1 MLKKRLL
8 CFTAALVVVIFG
20 GSVVTAAPTVE
31 DYISVD
37 GFDQDVDYTAKMQEC
52 LKDGSEYAMIAGTVF
67 EKQRNLKIESLGL
80 DYETSNYFTS
90 GMSAEDILNA
100 MNPPAPTPEPSV
112 EPTPKPVKTYSDE
125 DLYWLSRVVF
135 AEAGCDWFP
144 DWVQRDVA
152 SVVVNRVS
160 DSRYPSTIKDVIFDP
175 GQYSCVDSGS
185 IYNTPTQ
192 KVIDNCRWVL
202 ENGSTLPVSVIGQ
215 SAYAWGPIYK
225 SYYDSILG
233 TTIHF
238 FSC

>member
-1 MLKKRLL
+1 MFNRKKRLL
-8 CFTAALVVVIFG
+8 CFTLAVVMM
-20 GSVVTAAPTVE
+20 VTCGTVAVAAPTIE
-31 DYISVD
+31 DHIEVT
-37 GFDQDVDYTAKMQEC
+37 GFDEDIDYTQKMLDC
-52 LKDGSEYAMIAGTVF
+52 LEDGSEYAMIAGSVY
-67 EKQRNLKIESLGL
+67 EKQRNLKIETLGL
-80 DYETSNYFTS
+80 NYEKTEYFTTYFT
-90 GMSAEDILNA
+90 AEEILNA
-100 MNPPAPTPEPSV
+100 MNPPAPDPTPTPE
-112 EPTPKPVKTYSDE
+112 PVKTYSDE

-152 SVVVNRVS
+152 SIVLNRVA
-160 DSRYPSTIKDVIFDP
+160 DSRYPNTIKDVIFDP
-175 GQYSCVDSGS
+175 GQYSCVNSGS
-185 IYNTPTQ
+185 IYNTPTS
-192 KVIDNCRWVL
+192 KVMENCRWVL

>member
-1 MLKKRLL
+1 MLKRRLL
-8 CFTAALVVVIFG
+8 CFIISAVMVVSA
-20 GSVVTAAPTVE
+20 GSVVAAAPSVE

-37 GFDQDVDYTAKMQEC
+37 GFDENIDYTQKMIDC
-52 LKDGSEYAMIAGTVF
+52 AKDGSEYAMIAGTVY
-67 EKQRNLKIESLGL
+67 EKQRNLKIETLGL
-80 DYETSNYFTS
+80 GYDLTDYFAS
-90 GMSAEDILNA
+90 GMSANDILNA
-100 MNPPAPTPEPSV
+100 LVPPVEVIEPS
-112 EPTPKPVKTYSDE
+112 EPNKTYSDE
-125 DLYWLSRVVF
+125 DLYWLSRVVY

-152 SVVVNRVS
+152 SVVLNRVS

-175 GQYSCVDSGS
+175 GQYSCVNSGS
-185 IYNTPTQ
+185 IYREPSA
-192 KVIDNCRWVL
+192 KVVENCRWVL

-225 SYYDSILG
+225 SYYDSVLG

>member
-1 MLKKRLL
+1 MKSFNRKKRLL
-8 CFTAALVVVIFG
+8 CLICAGLITLGFG
-20 GSVVTAAPTVE
+20 GAAFAASSHSDVITVT
-31 DYISVD
+31 
-37 GFDQDVDYTAKMQEC
+37 GFDETTDYTAKMQEC
-52 LKDGSEYAMIAGTVF
+52 LKDGSEYAMIAGAVF

-100 MNPPAPTPEPSV
+100 MNPPA
-112 EPTPKPVKTYSDE
+112 PTPKPVKTYSDE